1 MASQRVRLSNHGL
14 IDYKIKQNIDKEGT
28 PTQQVLFKYRTVDG
42 GRAPKPKFVKPSAPN
57 RFPNTNRIL
66 ARATK
71 KNEWRKI

>member
-1 MASQRVRLSNHGL
+1 MAKQIVKLSKHGL
-14 IDYKIKQNIDKEGT
+14 IDYKIHQNIDKEGT

-66 ARATK
+66 ARAKK
-71 KNEWRKI
+71 KNEWREI

>member
-1 MASQRVRLSNHGL
+1 MAKQIVKLSNHGL
-14 IDYKIKQNIDKEGT
+14 IDYKIHQNIDKEGT

-66 ARATK
+66 ARAKK
-71 KNEWRKI
+71 KNEWREI